1 MLFTDDDV
9 MILDPNNEQMEFIR
23 SLRGGMYFDFTPQS
37 KIYMNPYEIPDY
49 VENGDSNVRNKF
61 IARMTNFSN
70 SFCASV
76 MTNIVVTRIHMNYVG
91 RAVRTM
97 YEEYFN
103 ETSKHAKKKNT
114 RRCRYSEKKLK
125 HRLILL
131 SLLKTRE

>member
-9 MILDPNNEQMEFIR
+9 IILDPNNEQMEFIR

-97 YEEYFN
+97 YEEYFT

-114 RRCRYSEKKLK
+114 RRCRCSGKN
-125 HRLILL
+125 
-131 SLLKTRE
+131 